1 MKQDGDSDLSPD
13 CMLYVCNKW
22 DNVEENEEG
31 KVFGE
36 IQSRLRRNGIEVREG
51 QLLKLSIKKVK
62 IFYKGINHRNCD
74 FHMFE
79 RVTLTYM
86 NNLPEQFIFYI

>member
-62 IFYKGINHRNCD
+62 IFYKGIIETVI
-74 FHMFE
+74 FMFE

-86 NNLPEQFIFYI
+86 NNLPEQLTFYI

>member
-51 QLLKLSIKKVK
+51 QLLKLSIEKVK

>member
-22 DNVEENEEG
+22 DNVEENEEE
-31 KVFGE
+31 KVFEE

-51 QLLKLSIKKVK
+51 QLLKLSIKKV
-62 IFYKGINHRNCD
+62 N
-74 FHMFE
+74 
-79 RVTLTYM
+79 
-86 NNLPEQFIFYI
+86 